1 MFLTALRSLTPSLIL
16 LALLV
21 LGAPFAQAQQ
31 PPSSHIGKTVVVDA
45 PQDAWQKRRQQT
57 LGWIRTFQND
67 KLDKTQREAAYR
79 QFDQVLTAFDK
90 NPFGITP
97 MEAMDLLQ
105 LYYIPSESNMLE
117 SQLLTVAAIATT
129 GWYDA
134 LRFADESGR
143 AEIVNNEEFFKRA
156 LFQRKDEF
164 IRFLTEQPQ
173 KAAEAVSK
181 GIALA
186 QAIVQRKAIGYDT
199 HWPASY
205 GLMRMQ
211 CGLQSASTCTTPRAK
226 PEAEWPAAWE
236 EAAARVTR
244 YYRINKD

>member
-1 MFLTALRSLTPSLIL
+1 MTALHTLVRPLVL
-16 LALLV
+16 LALLLPV
-21 LGAPFAQAQQ
+21 APFALAQQ
-31 PPSSHIGKTVVVDA
+31 APAHIGKTVIVDT

-57 LGWIRTFQND
+57 LGWVRTFQND
-67 KLDKTQREAAYR
+67 KLDKAQREAAYR

-105 LYYIPSESNMLE
+105 LYYIPSENNMLE
-117 SQLLTVAAIATT
+117 SQLLIVSAVATV

-156 LFQRKDEF
+156 IFQRKDEF

-173 KAAEAVSK
+173 KAAEAVRK
-181 GIALA
+181 GIATA
-186 QAIVQRKAIGYDT
+186 QALVQRNAIAYDP

-211 CGLQSASTCTTPRAK
+211 CGLQGAKTCASPRAK
-226 PEAEWPAAWE
+226 PEAEWSAAWD